1 MYVFPKKDQ
10 CSGCTACMHSCPTD
24 AITMECDVEGF
35 KYPIIDD
42 QRCIDCGICRRICP
56 FNNAYDVSSNFKVP
70 LVYAVK
76 NKDEQ
81 CRLTSSSGGIFP
93 ALAQSVIDKNGVVYG
108 VAFDENFNVK
118 HMKGETE
125 EEILKFKGSKYV
137 QSDLGNIFG
146 DIQGELSSG
155 RYVLFSG
162 TPCQVAG
169 LKAFLR
175 KDYEKLV
182 LTDIVCYGTP
192 SPLVWN
198 CYLTLLEE
206 RARSPLTHFLFRQKD
221 LGWHQSRLYAEFQ
234 DAEPLFMDP
243 FLDSYNGIFYSRTVL
258 RPACHNCSFANLE
271 RPGDLTI
278 GDFWGIEQCKPHF
291 DDDKGVSLVLVNT
304 EQGQRIFE
312 EIGDQLLYEVSSA
325 DDAMQRNLQRPTP
338 PSPKR
343 EQFWLEFESK
353 GYKYVAR
360 KYTTYG
366 SKNRVK
372 QQVLKPILVKLGVFK
387 LLRRFS

>member
-146 DIQGELSSG
+146 DIQG
-155 RYVLFSG
+155 V
-162 TPCQVAG
+162 
-169 LKAFLR
+169 
-175 KDYEKLV
+175 
-182 LTDIVCYGTP
+182 I
-192 SPLVWN
+192 
-198 CYLTLLEE
+198 
-206 RARSPLTHFLFRQKD
+206 
-221 LGWHQSRLYAEFQ
+221 
-234 DAEPLFMDP
+234 
-243 FLDSYNGIFYSRTVL
+243 
-258 RPACHNCSFANLE
+258 
-271 RPGDLTI
+271 I
-278 GDFWGIEQCKPHF
+278 G
-291 DDDKGVSLVLVNT
+291 
-304 EQGQRIFE
+304 
-312 EIGDQLLYEVSSA
+312 
-325 DDAMQRNLQRPTP
+325 
-338 PSPKR
+338 
-343 EQFWLEFESK
+343 
-353 GYKYVAR
+353 
-360 KYTTYG
+360 
-366 SKNRVK
+366 
-372 QQVLKPILVKLGVFK
+372 
-387 LLRRFS
+387 

>member
-108 VAFDENFNVK
+108 VAFDEHFNVK

-169 LKAFLR
+169 LKAFLNKAHHR
-175 KDYEKLV
+175 LILV
-182 LTDIVCYGTP
+182 DLVCAGAP
-192 SPLVWN
+192 SPRIWSE
-198 CYLTLLEE
+198 YLKLLQETTK
-206 RARSPLTHFLFRQKD
+206 SKLTEINLRDKSGGWRDSRTNAYFENKD
-221 LGWHQSRLYAEFQ
+221 HLYRDQ
-234 DAEPLFMDP
+234 L
-243 FLDSYNGIFYSRTVL
+243 LDSFRSIFSGHAAL
-258 RPACHNCSFANLE
+258 RPSCYRCIFANFR
-271 RPGDLTI
+271 RPGDITI
-278 GDFWGIEQCKPHF
+278 GDFWGIEKCKPHF
-291 DDDKGVSLVLVNT
+291 DDDKGVSLVLLNT

-312 EIGDQLLYEVSSA
+312 EIGDQLLYEVSSV

-366 SKNRVK
+366 IRNRFK
-372 QQVLKPILVKLGVFK
+372 QHVLKPILVKLGIFT
-387 LLRRFS
+387 LLRRSG